1 MLQNEII
8 VCNRGRHH
16 CTVHEIYSVC
26 VSLYIQLAS
35 DAGALVSMTESEKKR
50 LEELMSDNTELE
62 VRKWICVYAY
72 LCVHTP

>member
-1 MLQNEII
+1 MCIP
-8 VCNRGRHH
+8 
-16 CTVHEIYSVC
+16 
-26 VSLYIQLAS
+26 YIQLAS

-50 LEELMSDNTELE
+50 LEELMSDNTKLE